1 MEEPIV
7 NIDKMECF
15 LKEIKKDKSVIFDF
29 EKTSS
34 FERELFLSVQFILV
48 ERYNY
53 HLDGLT
59 RTHFKLFSDYLKKG
73 DIVIDKK
80 IKEIIHYALS
90 VYSILTDRNVSLGY
104 NILPADNTIEDD
116 NWEKIIVNI
125 EGYIKKYKSLK
136 I

>member
-1 MEEPIV
+1 M

-15 LKEIKKDKSVIFDF
+15 LKEIKKDKSVIFEF
-29 EKTSS
+29 EKISS
-34 FERELFLSVQFILV
+34 FERELFLSIQLILF

-59 RTHFKLFSDYLKKG
+59 NTHFNTFFDHLKKR
-73 DIVIDKK
+73 DIVLDTK

-90 VYSILTDRNVSLGY
+90 VYLILTDRNVSLGY
-104 NILPADNTIEDD
+104 NVLPTDNTIEDD
-116 NWEKIIVNI
+116 DWEKIIVNI
-125 EGYIKKYKSLK
+125 ERYIEKYKSIK